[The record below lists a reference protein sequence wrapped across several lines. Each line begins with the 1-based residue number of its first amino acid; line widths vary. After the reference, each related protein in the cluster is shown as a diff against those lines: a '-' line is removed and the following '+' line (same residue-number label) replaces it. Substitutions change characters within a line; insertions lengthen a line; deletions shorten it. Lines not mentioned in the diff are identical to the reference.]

1 VQVLSSVFVPL
12 LAQQAGGDKH
22 SAMMNTLDDRG
33 QSSLLNDFIADLNKF
48 VGQVGQTMHELQG
61 RLSQHQSRL
70 LLTTH
75 ECPKC
80 SGDPVQSA
88 VIFKYTL

>member
-1 VQVLSSVFVPL
+1 MLTSVFVPL

-33 QSSLLNDFIADLNKF
+33 PSSLLNEFLADLNKF

-61 RLSQHQSRL
+61 MSQHYQPRPQL
-70 LLTTH
+70 
-75 ECPKC
+75 
-80 SGDPVQSA
+80 SGH
-88 VIFKYTL
+88 